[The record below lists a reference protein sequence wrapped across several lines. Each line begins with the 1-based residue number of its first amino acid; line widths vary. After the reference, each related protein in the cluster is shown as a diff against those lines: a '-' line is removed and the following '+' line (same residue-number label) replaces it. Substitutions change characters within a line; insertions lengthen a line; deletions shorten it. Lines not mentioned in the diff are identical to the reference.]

1 MTESQNIPSQKCI
14 SSLHVHSFH
23 LLNWAKAVYVNHG
36 VNATDKDRT
45 YSPWVKYDFQFS
57 NHFWARWDT
66 YGSCSSDF
74 ACVWKRCASLHAL
87 PSPCAL
93 LWISVEQHAGNI
105 LPWAASPGQPW
116 CPHHGVGVR
125 GSSHG
130 PAAPRAC
137 AHESPPAPCAS
148 PGPSNV
154 NNCR

>member
-45 YSPWVKYDFQFS
+45 YNPWVKYDFQFS

-74 ACVWKRCASLHAL
+74 ACVWERCASLHAL

-93 LWISVEQHAGNI
+93 LWISVEQHTGNI

-116 CPHHGVGVR
+116 CPR
-125 GSSHG
+125 GWCAGLLSWPCSSTCMC
-130 PAAPRAC
+130 PRVPSSTVC
-137 AHESPPAPCAS
+137 L
-148 PGPSNV
+148 PGAF
-154 NNCR
+154 